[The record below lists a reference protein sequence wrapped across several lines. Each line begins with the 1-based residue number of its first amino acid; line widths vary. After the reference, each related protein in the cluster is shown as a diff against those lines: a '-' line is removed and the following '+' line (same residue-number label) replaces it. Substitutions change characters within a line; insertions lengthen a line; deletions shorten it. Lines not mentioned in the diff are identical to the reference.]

1 MGSARRASA
10 GISAIGLSIGL
21 LAGACQLLGE
31 RPLIA
36 PEPDPELVQ
45 RGGLLFMS
53 PQLSGDGSRS
63 CASCHP
69 GGGSD
74 GGVYLK
80 DVPVPPGTPGAR
92 VTPGLRGLW
101 QTPPYYWD
109 GSVSSLD
116 EAIARMLEVEMRG
129 GQADGRDLAALEAYL
144 LSIPPFDRGR
154 VESDGTPIEPV
165 TMSTRRGFA
174 FFKQAK
180 CSLCHP
186 PPLFTR
192 GMRFDVGTGLK
203 LQPPSLR
210 GVASFAPYG
219 HDGRWASLEET
230 VRAMLAER
238 RVEYSE
244 QDLSDLLSY
253 LELL

>member
-10 GISAIGLSIGL
+10 GINAIGLSIGL

-45 RGGLLFMS
+45 RGGGLFMN
-53 PQLSGDGSRS
+53 PRLSGDGSRS

-74 GGVYLK
+74 RGVYLEG
-80 DVPVPPGTPGAR
+80 VQVPPGTPGAR
-92 VTPGLRGLW
+92 RTPGLRGLW
-101 QTPPYYWD
+101 QTSPYYWD
-109 GSVSSLD
+109 GSVPSLD
-116 EAIARMLEVEMRG
+116 EAIARMLDVEMRG
-129 GQADGRDLAALEAYL
+129 GQADVLDLAALEAYL

-154 VESDGTPIEPV
+154 VEPDGTPVEPA
-165 TMSTRRGFA
+165 TMASRRGFE

-219 HDGRWASLEET
+219 HDGRWASLEEA
-230 VRAMLAER
+230 VRALLAAR

-244 QDLSDLLSY
+244 QDLTDLLSY

>member
-1 MGSARRASA
+1 MGSARRASS
-10 GISAIGLSIGL
+10 GINAIVLFIGL

-45 RGGLLFMS
+45 RGGGLFMS
-53 PQLSGDGSRS
+53 PRLSGDGSRS

-74 GGVYLK
+74 GGVYLEG
-80 DVPVPPGTPGAR
+80 VPVPPGTPGAR

-116 EAIARMLEVEMRG
+116 KAIARMLKVEMRG
-129 GQADGRDLAALEAYL
+129 GQAGVRDLAALEAYL

-154 VESDGTPIEPV
+154 VEPDGTPVEPA
-165 TMSTRRGFA
+165 TMSSRRGFEI
-174 FFKQAK
+174 FKQVK

-192 GMRFDVGTGLK
+192 SMRFDVGTGLK
-203 LQPPSLR
+203 LHPPSLR
-210 GVASFAPYG
+210 GVASSAPYG
-219 HDGRWASLEET
+219 HDGRWASLEEA
-230 VRAMLAER
+230 VRALLAER

-244 QDLSDLLSY
+244 QDLSHLLSY